1 MRKAALIYS
10 SITGN
15 TLEVV
20 KRLETYLSRDLL
32 LEVISI
38 EEFKL
43 ATITNYDLI
52 IVGTY
57 SWGDGEIPLEMEPL
71 YEAFENEDTKHIKT
85 AVFGTGD
92 SFYPHFCGAVNEFR
106 DMLYVQTTLLAT
118 LKIELSPQPSDEE
131 RIRKFATILLEKCYT

>member
-20 KRLETYLSRDLL
+20 KRLEAYLSSELL
-32 LEVISI
+32 LDVFSI
-38 EEFKL
+38 EDFKL
-43 ATITNYDLI
+43 ASLIDYDLI
-52 IVGTY
+52 IIGTY

-71 YEAFENEDTKHIKT
+71 YVAFEKEDTKHIKT

-118 LKIELSPQPSDEE
+118 LKIELAPQPSDEE
-131 RIRKFATILLEKCYT
+131 RIRKFATILLNKIYG

>member
-15 TLEVV
+15 TLEIV
-20 KRLETYLSRDLL
+20 KRLEAYLSSDLL

-38 EEFKL
+38 ENFKL
-43 ATITNYDLI
+43 ATLTDYDLI
-52 IVGTY
+52 IIGTY

-71 YEAFENEDTKHIKT
+71 YEAFERADTKHIKT

-131 RIRKFATILLEKCYT
+131 RIRKFATILLTKVNE